1 MWGSCWFLD
10 WCSWPFPSP
19 SPSSY
24 FLLPWWGWAWHQLL
38 SSRHCRH
45 PALPFPPC
53 RSVQA
58 CTACHN
64 TSKDPPGELHWSRC
78 PGSQVHLGIGGT
90 RGSGLCCQH
99 LCFPWSFCGLLI
111 LASCKVLQSLLE
123 VLNEDDCLLGIG
135 KLVWYDLFVEYLS
148 EDIVI
153 ESSVVGVDEHHLVVL
168 SQSHVFIKYSV
179 IVVDWLATL
188 FQFFQL
194 GSHHKT

>member
-38 SSRHCRH
+38 SSRYCRH

-64 TSKDPPGELHWSRC
+64 TSKDPPGELSWHPLVQMSWVTGPLGYWRDQGQRALLSAPVFSLELLWPPDIGQLWSAPVTPWGSQWGWLPLGHWQACLVWPLCWIFVRGYCHWVLYSRC
-78 PGSQVHLGIGGT
+78 WWAPPCCIKSVPCVH
-90 RGSGLCCQH
+90 
-99 LCFPWSFCGLLI
+99 
-111 LASCKVLQSLLE
+111 
-123 VLNEDDCLLGIG
+123 
-135 KLVWYDLFVEYLS
+135 
-148 EDIVI
+148 
-153 ESSVVGVDEHHLVVL
+153 
-168 SQSHVFIKYSV
+168 
-179 IVVDWLATL
+179 
-188 FQFFQL
+188 
-194 GSHHKT
+194 